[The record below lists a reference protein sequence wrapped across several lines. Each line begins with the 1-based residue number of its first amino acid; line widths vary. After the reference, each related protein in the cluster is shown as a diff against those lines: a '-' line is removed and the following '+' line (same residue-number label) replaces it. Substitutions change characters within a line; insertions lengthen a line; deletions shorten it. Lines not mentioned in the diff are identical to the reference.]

1 MGWLRHPKTT
11 QERRRWFSDIE
22 LIAEYP
28 ELKLRNARSA
38 RNLPTLYDDI
48 AKDAWRDRSWKR
60 HRDTQYGVVRS
71 DKPKRKGTRGTFNT
85 KDVEMSCYPFR
96 LMGLRWYRGVGRGKL
111 DKFPFRVRFK
121 YIKNKTA

>member
-22 LIAEYP
+22 LIEENP
-28 ELKLRNARSA
+28 ELKLRAKRA
-38 RNLPTLYDDI
+38 PHRLPTVYDDI
-48 AKDAWRDRSWKR
+48 FPKAWRNRSWKR
-60 HRDTQYGVVRS
+60 HRATQYGVVRAY
-71 DKPKRKGTRGTFNT
+71 KPKSKGTRGTFDTPN
-85 KDVEMSCYPFR
+85 VEMSCYPHR
-96 LMGLRWYRGVGRGKL
+96 IMGLRWFGCYGRGEI